1 MKLRHLVR
9 LLTLLALLLAPA
21 GMLGSHMAMAAPQP
35 AAAAASGHCADA
47 GGMSHEAPGG
57 EEPKPSIDCF
67 IACSCVPALGAHLPE
82 RVSFADLPASGAPNN
97 MGSGLNPQADPP
109 PPRIS

>member
-1 MKLRHLVR
+1 MPLKHLVR

-21 GMLGSHMAMAAPQP
+21 GMLGSHIAMAAPQ
-35 AAAAASGHCADA
+35 AAGAAGGGHCAEE
-47 GGMSHEAPGG
+47 GMSHEAPGG
-57 EEPKPSIDCF
+57 EKPKQSIDCF
-67 IACSCVPALGAHLPE
+67 IACSCVPALGAQLAE
-82 RVSFADLPASGAPNN
+82 RTLVAELPASGAPNA